1 MIKTDK
7 LPRVVIKESAI
18 HGQGLFAAEDIA
30 AGTLIGEVRGRPSNK
45 DGAYVLW
52 VDGVD
57 GFEVTCDL
65 KYINHSDTPNACYYD
80 TLEVCAIND
89 IKSGEEI
96 THDYEGS

>member
-7 LPRVVIKESAI
+7 LPLVEIKDSAI
-18 HGQGLFAAEDIA
+18 HGKGLFAAEDIA
-30 AGTLIGEVRGRPSNK
+30 AGTLIGEVQGKSTSK

-57 GFEVTCDL
+57 GFEVTCEL
-65 KYINHSDTPNACYYD
+65 KYINHSETPNACYFD
-80 TLEVCAIND
+80 TLEVCAISD